1 LFGFAALLL
10 VYGMEMQE
18 IFTKRIEQQQNITRN
33 VSQVK
38 ATYDALKPT
47 IKAWENSFTDSE
59 DIISIISLFRALNI
73 GSSGLVSHGND
84 FIEGSLGSVTYQG
97 ADLGLMKRCIKNSG
111 TGFIAESN
119 SLINLMNGIER
130 LESRKDVEWNT
141 LTISVKNGTPTVV
154 FDELCV
160 HLRVTEK

>member
-1 LFGFAALLL
+1 MNKGKYSSIISLWLFGFAALLL

-97 ADLGLMKRCIKNSG
+97 ADLGLKLLIANIYFNFATYFMALEAYAFKLSDG
-111 TGFIAESN
+111 VDYFIMLRGN
-119 SLINLMNGIER
+119 FFY
-130 LESRKDVEWNT
+130 
-141 LTISVKNGTPTVV
+141 LT
-154 FDELCV
+154 ELKQV
-160 HLRVTEK
+160 SH